1 MKVENLSKTYR
12 TKGAP
17 PVQALR
23 GVSFTLPDTG
33 MVFLLGRSGSG
44 KSTLLHIL
52 SGLESFDAG
61 DITYRG
67 NRFADFSER
76 DRDKYRNSCCGII
89 FQDYSLITE
98 LTVGENIALALRL
111 QGERDTDERV
121 RHALDQVGLSGC
133 EHRRV
138 TQLSGG
144 QKQRVAIARALVKSP
159 RILFADEPTG
169 ALDEQTGKDI
179 LMLLKALSK
188 ERLVF
193 VVSHD
198 RAFAETFGDRII
210 ELADGQIVSDTAP
223 AAQEEA
229 PEPLPDLPARLPLGT
244 ALKLGCRNLLRH
256 PVRLAFTFLLSF
268 LSLAFIGISVS
279 AASFNEIDAYVNALY
294 DQNAELT
301 AVYRYE
307 NYESGSTGSAEIIE
321 TMLGINNDS
330 SRPIAISKAD
340 IELLEATV
348 GTPVAPVFAT
358 NVYSIQDSFPGSA
371 QEQVDKINAAII
383 ANPDEHYNSTP
394 NGYLQIDD
402 ELLQFLGYRLTG
414 ALPETPEEIAI
425 PECLLNAFM
434 VFGLRENGMDYTI
447 TCAED
452 IIGHTINLELVLEN
466 TSTGQTQ
473 PKTITGV
480 IDTDCDISCK
490 RSHTIYLG
498 GLHNMMGG
506 EHYHE
511 LLFVCEGYLPEYNYA
526 LITLPDDRPT
536 RTALVRLVADSTN
549 GQEFLRLSNTFSSDF
564 YHGCLSATL
573 LQNLCLY
580 LCALFFIFAFL
591 LLINFISTS
600 VHDKLQQMGILYALG
615 AGFWENVK
623 IYTGSA
629 LLIGAALFLIS
640 SAFVPLYVSLANA
653 FITYYAPTSPTLISV
668 TFWPFAAIL
677 LIALAATF
685 IGSFLA
691 MLHYRKVAP
700 AEIIRRGQS
709 G

>member
-121 RHALDQVGLSGC
+121 KHALGQVGLSGC

-256 PVRLAFTFLLSF
+256 PVRLAFTLLLSVF
-268 LSLAFIGISVS
+268 SLILVGIPATV
-279 AASFNEIDAYVNALY
+279 AMFNAEDAYVQALETTGL
-294 DQNAELT
+294 QET
-301 AVYRYE
+301 SVQRYE
-307 NYESGSTGSAEIIE
+307 RYYNPNILDQSLDQYLGVDRNYEERRLPVTAEDAAALQEVLGYPVAMAYSMSPGGIVSFQRNIANLDAVSAEWEHGDQTECFLIYP
-321 TMLGINNDS
+321 T
-330 SRPIAISKAD
+330 AY
-340 IELLEATV
+340 V
-348 GTPVAPVFAT
+348 
-358 NVYSIQDSFPGSA
+358 
-371 QEQVDKINAAII
+371 QVDAALLAHCGYTLQGRLPQTADEIALSMTAYRCFAVGGLLQGETTVAIHSPQELIGRTLEIGVLYYGYGEQSETAPRTITGII
-383 ANPDEHYNSTP
+383 DTNCDRACERTHPQENIHNVLYVGEGYLEQYNYLFLSIPADHATKAALVSYVFGADDGTQFLRFYNSTTSL
-394 NGYLQIDD
+394 NSDYSSSVDMYL
-402 ELLQFLGYRLTG
+402 
-414 ALPETPEEIAI
+414 
-425 PECLLNAFM
+425 M
-434 VFGLRENGMDYTI
+434 
-447 TCAED
+447 
-452 IIGHTINLELVLEN
+452 
-466 TSTGQTQ
+466 
-473 PKTITGV
+473 
-480 IDTDCDISCK
+480 
-490 RSHTIYLG
+490 
-498 GLHNMMGG
+498 
-506 EHYHE
+506 
-511 LLFVCEGYLPEYNYA
+511 
-526 LITLPDDRPT
+526 
-536 RTALVRLVADSTN
+536 
-549 GQEFLRLSNTFSSDF
+549 LS
-564 YHGCLSATL
+564 
-573 LQNLCLY
+573 NLCLY
-580 LCALFFIFAFL
+580 VSAAFFVFSFL
-591 LLINFISTS
+591 LLINFISAS
-600 VHDKLQQMGILYALG
+600 VRDKLQQMGILRALG
-615 AGFWENVK
+615 TGFSETVK

-629 LLIGAALFLIS
+629 ILLGLAIFALSAALMPLGLQLFNAFAGMYMTTDLFAVSLQAPPFLLILAIALL
-640 SAFVPLYVSLANA
+640 
-653 FITYYAPTSPTLISV
+653 T
-668 TFWPFAAIL
+668 AIL
-677 LIALAATF
+677 GSLVVLAKYARH
-685 IGSFLA
+685 S
-691 MLHYRKVAP
+691 P
-700 AEIIRRGQS
+700 AEIIRMGQN
-709 G
+709 

>member
-17 PVQALR
+17 PVQALK

-67 NRFADFSER
+67 NRFADFTER
-76 DRDKYRNSCCGII
+76 DRDQYRNSCCGII

-121 RHALDQVGLSGC
+121 KHALGQVGLSGC

-179 LMLLKALSK
+179 LMLLKELSK

-256 PVRLAFTFLLSF
+256 PVRLAFTLLLSVF
-268 LSLAFIGISVS
+268 SLILVGIPATV
-279 AASFNEIDAYVNALY
+279 AMFNAEDAYVQALETTGLQETSVHCYERYVNPNATDQSLDQYLGADNLY
-294 DQNAELT
+294 ERRIPVTEEDAAALQE
-301 AVYRYE
+301 V
-307 NYESGSTGSAEIIE
+307 
-321 TMLGINNDS
+321 LGYPVAMAFNPDS
-330 SRPIAISKAD
+330 FAISSFQRNIAD
-340 IELLEATV
+340 LDAVSAQVQIEGQTQCFMISPNAYVQVDEALLAHCGYTLQGRLPQTADEIVLSMTAYRCFEVGGLLQGETTVAIHSPQELIGRTLEIELLRYDNSSTSVTAPRIITGIIDTNCDRACARTHPQENIHNVLYVGEGYLEQYNYLYLSIPADHATKAALV
-348 GTPVAPVFAT
+348 SCVFGADDGTQFLR
-358 NVYSIQDSFPGSA
+358 F
-371 QEQVDKINAAII
+371 
-383 ANPDEHYNSTP
+383 YNSTTSL
-394 NGYLQIDD
+394 NSDYSASVDMYL
-402 ELLQFLGYRLTG
+402 
-414 ALPETPEEIAI
+414 
-425 PECLLNAFM
+425 M
-434 VFGLRENGMDYTI
+434 
-447 TCAED
+447 
-452 IIGHTINLELVLEN
+452 
-466 TSTGQTQ
+466 
-473 PKTITGV
+473 
-480 IDTDCDISCK
+480 
-490 RSHTIYLG
+490 
-498 GLHNMMGG
+498 
-506 EHYHE
+506 
-511 LLFVCEGYLPEYNYA
+511 
-526 LITLPDDRPT
+526 
-536 RTALVRLVADSTN
+536 
-549 GQEFLRLSNTFSSDF
+549 LS
-564 YHGCLSATL
+564 
-573 LQNLCLY
+573 NLCLY
-580 LCALFFIFAFL
+580 VSAAFFVFSFL
-591 LLINFISTS
+591 LLINFISAS
-600 VHDKLQQMGILYALG
+600 VRDKLQQMGILRALG
-615 AGFWENVK
+615 TGFSETVK

-629 LLIGAALFLIS
+629 ILLGLVIFALSAALMPLGLQLFNAFAGMYMTTDLFAVSLQTPPFLLILAIALL
-640 SAFVPLYVSLANA
+640 
-653 FITYYAPTSPTLISV
+653 T
-668 TFWPFAAIL
+668 AIL
-677 LIALAATF
+677 GSLVVLAKYARR
-685 IGSFLA
+685 S
-691 MLHYRKVAP
+691 P
-700 AEIIRRGQS
+700 AEIIRMGQN
-709 G
+709 

>member
-121 RHALDQVGLSGC
+121 KHALGQVGLSGC

-179 LMLLKALSK
+179 LMLLKELSK

-210 ELADGQIVSDTAP
+210 ELADGQIVSDSAP

-256 PVRLAFTFLLSF
+256 PVRLAFTLLLSVF
-268 LSLAFIGISVS
+268 SLILVGIPATV
-279 AASFNEIDAYVNALY
+279 AMFNAEDAYVQALETTGLQETSVHCYERYVAPNAT
-294 DQNAELT
+294 DQSLDQYLGADS
-301 AVYRYE
+301 RYE
-307 NYESGSTGSAEIIE
+307 RRIPVTEEDSAALQEVLGYPVAMAFNPDSFAIFSFQRNIADLDAVSAQVQIEGQTQCFMISPTAYVQVDEALLAHCDYTLQGRLPQTADEIALPMTAYHSFEVGGLLQGE
-321 TMLGINNDS
+321 TTVTIHSPQELIG
-330 SRPIAISKAD
+330 RTLE
-340 IELLEATV
+340 IELLRYDNSSTSVTAPRTITGIIDTNCDRACARTHPQENIHNVLYVGEGYLEQYSYLYLSIPADHATKAALV
-348 GTPVAPVFAT
+348 SCVFGADDGTQFLR
-358 NVYSIQDSFPGSA
+358 F
-371 QEQVDKINAAII
+371 
-383 ANPDEHYNSTP
+383 YNSTTSL
-394 NGYLQIDD
+394 NSDYSASVEMYL
-402 ELLQFLGYRLTG
+402 
-414 ALPETPEEIAI
+414 
-425 PECLLNAFM
+425 M
-434 VFGLRENGMDYTI
+434 
-447 TCAED
+447 
-452 IIGHTINLELVLEN
+452 
-466 TSTGQTQ
+466 
-473 PKTITGV
+473 
-480 IDTDCDISCK
+480 
-490 RSHTIYLG
+490 
-498 GLHNMMGG
+498 
-506 EHYHE
+506 
-511 LLFVCEGYLPEYNYA
+511 
-526 LITLPDDRPT
+526 
-536 RTALVRLVADSTN
+536 
-549 GQEFLRLSNTFSSDF
+549 LS
-564 YHGCLSATL
+564 
-573 LQNLCLY
+573 NLCLY
-580 LCALFFIFAFL
+580 VSAAFFVFSFL
-591 LLINFISTS
+591 LLINFISAS
-600 VHDKLQQMGILYALG
+600 VRDKLQQMGILRALG
-615 AGFWENVK
+615 TEFSETVK

-629 LLIGAALFLIS
+629 ILLGLAIFALSAALMPLGLQLFNAFAGMYMTTDLFAVSLQAPPFLLILAIALL
-640 SAFVPLYVSLANA
+640 
-653 FITYYAPTSPTLISV
+653 T
-668 TFWPFAAIL
+668 AIL
-677 LIALAATF
+677 GSLVVLAKYARR
-685 IGSFLA
+685 S
-691 MLHYRKVAP
+691 P
-700 AEIIRRGQS
+700 AEIIRRGQN
-709 G
+709 

>member
-33 MVFLLGRSGSG
+33 MVCLLGRSGSG

-67 NRFADFSER
+67 NRFADFTER

-121 RHALDQVGLSGC
+121 KHALGQVGLSGC

-179 LMLLKALSK
+179 LMLLKELSK

-198 RAFAETFGDRII
+198 RTFAKAFGDRII
-210 ELADGQIVSDTAP
+210 ELADGQIVSNTAP

-244 ALKLGCRNLLRH
+244 AL
-256 PVRLAFTFLLSF
+256 FLL
-268 LSLAFIGISVS
+268 
-279 AASFNEIDAYVNALY
+279 
-294 DQNAELT
+294 
-301 AVYRYE
+301 
-307 NYESGSTGSAEIIE
+307 
-321 TMLGINNDS
+321 
-330 SRPIAISKAD
+330 
-340 IELLEATV
+340 
-348 GTPVAPVFAT
+348 
-358 NVYSIQDSFPGSA
+358 
-371 QEQVDKINAAII
+371 
-383 ANPDEHYNSTP
+383 
-394 NGYLQIDD
+394 
-402 ELLQFLGYRLTG
+402 
-414 ALPETPEEIAI
+414 
-425 PECLLNAFM
+425 
-434 VFGLRENGMDYTI
+434 
-447 TCAED
+447 
-452 IIGHTINLELVLEN
+452 
-466 TSTGQTQ
+466 
-473 PKTITGV
+473 
-480 IDTDCDISCK
+480 
-490 RSHTIYLG
+490 
-498 GLHNMMGG
+498 
-506 EHYHE
+506 
-511 LLFVCEGYLPEYNYA
+511 
-526 LITLPDDRPT
+526 
-536 RTALVRLVADSTN
+536 
-549 GQEFLRLSNTFSSDF
+549 
-564 YHGCLSATL
+564 
-573 LQNLCLY
+573 
-580 LCALFFIFAFL
+580 
-591 LLINFISTS
+591 
-600 VHDKLQQMGILYALG
+600 
-615 AGFWENVK
+615 
-623 IYTGSA
+623 
-629 LLIGAALFLIS
+629 S

-653 FITYYAPTSPTLISV
+653 FIAYYAPASPALISV

-685 IGSFLA
+685 LGSFLA
-691 MLHYRKVAP
+691 MLRYRKVAP
-700 AEIIRRGQS
+700 AEIIRMGQN
-709 G
+709 

>member
-33 MVFLLGRSGSG
+33 MVCLLGRSGSG

-121 RHALDQVGLSGC
+121 RHALGQVGLSGC

-169 ALDEQTGKDI
+169 ALDEQTGEDI
-179 LMLLKALSK
+179 LMLLKELSK
-188 ERLVF
+188 KRLVF

-198 RAFAETFGDRII
+198 RAFAEVFGDRII

-223 AAQEEA
+223 AAQEET
-229 PEPLPDLPARLPLGT
+229 PEPLPALPARLPLGT

-279 AASFNEIDAYVNALY
+279 VASFNEVDAYVNALY
-294 DQNAELT
+294 DQNAELS

-307 NYESGSTGSAEIIE
+307 TYENGYGPGETID
-321 TMLGINNDS
+321 TMLGLPDS
-330 SRPIAISKAD
+330 SRPIAITKAD
-340 IELLEATV
+340 IDLLEATV
-348 GTPVAPVFAT
+348 KTPVAPVFAT
-358 NVYSIQDSFPGSA
+358 DVYSIQDNFSVSSA
-371 QEQVDKINAAII
+371 QEFVDKINAAII
-383 ANPDEHYNSTP
+383 ANPNDHFSSTP
-394 NGYLQIDD
+394 NGYLQIDE
-402 ELLQFLGYRLTG
+402 ELLQFLGYQLTG
-414 ALPETPEEIAI
+414 ALPETPDEIAI
-425 PECLLNAFM
+425 PECLLNSFM
-434 VFGLRENGMDYTI
+434 VIGLRENETDYTI

-452 IIGHTINLELVLEN
+452 IIGHTVNLELVLDD

-473 PKTITGV
+473 PKTISGV
-480 IDTDCDISCK
+480 IDTGCDISCK
-490 RSHTIYLG
+490 RSHAIYQG
-498 GLHNMMGG
+498 GLNTIMGG

-511 LLFVCEGYLPEYNYA
+511 LLFVCEGYLPAYNYA
-526 LITLPDDRPT
+526 LLTLPDDRPT
-536 RTALVRLVADSTN
+536 RTALVRLVANSTD
-549 GQEFLRLSNTFSSDF
+549 GQEFLRLSNPFSSDF
-564 YHGCLSATL
+564 RGACMGATL

-580 LCALFFIFAFL
+580 LSAIFFLFAFL
-591 LLINFISTS
+591 LLINFISAS
-600 VHDKLQQMGILYALG
+600 VRDKLQQMGILSALG
-615 AGFWENVK
+615 AGFWENIK
-623 IYTGSA
+623 IYTGSS
-629 LLIGAALFLIS
+629 LLIGAALFLLS

-653 FITYYAPTSPTLISV
+653 FIIYYEPAAPALLTV
-668 TFWPFAAIL
+668 TFWPFAAIF
-677 LIALAATF
+677 LIALTATF
-685 IGSFLA
+685 LGSFLA
-691 MLHYRKVAP
+691 MLRYRKIAP
-700 AEIIRRGQS
+700 AEIIRMGQN
-709 G
+709 

>member
-76 DRDKYRNSCCGII
+76 DRNKYRNSCCGII

-111 QGERDTDERV
+111 QGERDTDARV
-121 RHALDQVGLSGC
+121 SHALDQVGLSGC

-179 LMLLKALSK
+179 LMLLKELSK

-198 RAFAETFGDRII
+198 RTFAKTFGDRII

-279 AASFNEIDAYVNALY
+279 AASFNEVDAYVNALY
-294 DQNAELT
+294 DHNAELT

-307 NYESGSTGSAEIIE
+307 NCESGSTGSGETIE
-321 TMLGINNDS
+321 TMLGVNNDS
-330 SRPIAISKAD
+330 SRPIAITKAD
-340 IELLEATV
+340 IDLLEATV
-348 GTPVAPVFAT
+348 KTPVAPVLAT
-358 NVYSIQDSFPGSA
+358 NVHSIQDNFSFSSS
-371 QEQVDKINAAII
+371 QEFVDKINAAII
-383 ANPDEHYNSTP
+383 ANPDDHYSITP
-394 NGYLQIDD
+394 NGYLQIDE
-402 ELLQFLGYRLTG
+402 ELLQFLGYQLTG
-414 ALPETPEEIAI
+414 TLPETPDEIAI
-425 PECLLNAFM
+425 PECLLNSFM
-434 VFGLRENGMDYTI
+434 VMGLRENETDYPI

-452 IIGHTINLELVLEN
+452 IIGHTINLKLVLEN
-466 TSTGQTQ
+466 TSTDQMQ

-480 IDTDCDISCK
+480 IDTGCDISCK
-490 RSHTIYLG
+490 RSHAIYLSE
-498 GLHNMMGG
+498 LHNMRGG

-536 RTALVRLVADSTN
+536 RTALVRLAADSTD
-549 GQEFLRLSNTFSSDF
+549 GQDFLRLSNTFSSDF
-564 YHGCLSATL
+564 YYGCLSATL

-580 LCALFFIFAFL
+580 LSAIFFLFAFL
-591 LLINFISTS
+591 LLINYISAS
-600 VHDKLQQMGILYALG
+600 VRDKLQQMGILSALG

-629 LLIGAALFLIS
+629 LLIGAALFLLS

-653 FITYYAPTSPTLISV
+653 FIAYYAPASPALISV

-685 IGSFLA
+685 LGSFLA
-691 MLHYRKVAP
+691 MLRYRKVAP
-700 AEIIRRGQS
+700 AEIIRMGQN
-709 G
+709 

>member
-17 PVQALR
+17 PVQALK

-67 NRFADFSER
+67 NRFADFSEC

-179 LMLLKALSK
+179 LMLLKELSK

-256 PVRLAFTFLLSF
+256 PVRLAFTLLLSVF
-268 LSLAFIGISVS
+268 SLILVGIPATVAMFNAEDTYVQALETTGLQETSVQRYERYVNPNATDQSLDQYLGADNLYERRIPVTEEDSAALQEVLGYPVAMAFNPDSFAIFSFQRNIADLDAVS
-279 AASFNEIDAYVNALY
+279 AQVQIEGQTQCFMISPTAYV
-294 DQNAELT
+294 
-301 AVYRYE
+301 
-307 NYESGSTGSAEIIE
+307 
-321 TMLGINNDS
+321 
-330 SRPIAISKAD
+330 
-340 IELLEATV
+340 
-348 GTPVAPVFAT
+348 
-358 NVYSIQDSFPGSA
+358 
-371 QEQVDKINAAII
+371 QVDEALLA
-383 ANPDEHYNSTP
+383 HC
-394 NGYLQIDD
+394 GYTLQ
-402 ELLQFLGYRLTG
+402 GRLPQT
-414 ALPETPEEIAI
+414 ADEIAI
-425 PECLLNAFM
+425 PMTAYHSFEVGGLLQGETT
-434 VFGLRENGMDYTI
+434 VTIHSPQELIGRTLEIELLRYDNSS
-447 TCAED
+447 
-452 IIGHTINLELVLEN
+452 
-466 TSTGQTQ
+466 TSVTA
-473 PKTITGV
+473 PRIITGI
-480 IDTDCDISCK
+480 IDTNCDRACARTHPQENI
-490 RSHTIYLG
+490 
-498 GLHNMMGG
+498 HNVLYVG
-506 EHYHE
+506 
-511 LLFVCEGYLPEYNYA
+511 EGYLEQYSYLYLSIPA
-526 LITLPDDRPT
+526 DHATKA
-536 RTALVRLVADSTN
+536 ALVSCVFGADDGT
-549 GQEFLRLSNTFSSDF
+549 QFLRFYNSTTSLNSDYSSSVEMYLMLS
-564 YHGCLSATL
+564 
-573 LQNLCLY
+573 NLCLY
-580 LCALFFIFAFL
+580 VSAAFFVFSFL
-591 LLINFISTS
+591 LLINFISAS
-600 VHDKLQQMGILYALG
+600 VRDKLQQMGILRALG
-615 AGFWENVK
+615 TGFWENVK

-629 LLIGAALFLIS
+629 LLIGAALFLLS

-685 IGSFLA
+685 LGSFLA
-691 MLHYRKVAP
+691 MLRYRKVAP
-700 AEIIRRGQS
+700 AEIIRRGQN
-709 G
+709 